1 MDGVSR
7 RLSTTE
13 RRIRVVPASGP
24 SSRANGSLSIG
35 GTPRVRS
42 VDVPVPVHGDQ
53 PALVPGRLESEP
65 GDDPLAALAV
75 AVQEVDGYLA
85 SGRDR
90 FAGVVVLG
98 IGLVAEGP
106 LPEADIP
113 RGHVQ
118 VAALPVK
125 LI

>member
-1 MDGVSR
+1 MDGVSKR
-7 RLSTTE
+7 FSTTA
-13 RRIRVVPASGP
+13 RRIRMVPASGP

-35 GTPRVRS
+35 VTPRVRP

-65 GDDPLAALAV
+65 GDDPLAALGIAV
-75 AVQEVDGYLA
+75 EDVDRHLTPGV
-85 SGRDR
+85 DR

-113 RGHVQ
+113 RG
-118 VAALPVK
+118 
-125 LI
+125 